1 MQIYKALKELGWK
14 AEKSLEDMC
23 RDAWRWQVNNPTSIS
38 YMVPDAY
45 ESLCKISKFAFSL
58 SPSGENLKAFM
69 NGLSSVAGNHQK
81 NLNFSPRY

>member
-45 ESLCKISKFAFSL
+45 ESLCKIS
-58 SPSGENLKAFM
+58 
-69 NGLSSVAGNHQK
+69 
-81 NLNFSPRY
+81 